1 MIIQPGAE
9 PHYGIQLFGP
19 AVIQGTITCPDD
31 DPFTGGFPGPGLI
44 YTVDPEQTMTRGS
57 YQGSASFSN
66 GFFSSNYNW
75 SLSDPQPPP

>member
-1 MIIQPGAE
+1 
-9 PHYGIQLFGP
+9 
-19 AVIQGTITCPDD
+19 
-31 DPFTGGFPGPGLI
+31 
-44 YTVDPEQTMTRGS
+44 MTRGS